1 MDIVLI
7 ILAALFILLG
17 IIGSIV
23 PALPGPPLAYIGML
37 LMQFSSKVSFS
48 IWFLVGWGIVVLIVL
63 LLDNFLPLWTTKKF
77 GGSKW
82 GVTGSVVGLLV
93 GFFFTP
99 IGIIL
104 GTLLGA
110 IIGEL
115 LYSRKFHLAFKAGL
129 GAFIG
134 FMLTIGLKLIL
145 CFVFLYFYIEQLIL
159 MC

>member
-104 GTLLGA
+104 GTFLGA

-129 GAFIG
+129 GAFAG
-134 FMLTIGLKLIL
+134 FMLTIGVKLML
-145 CFVFLYFYIEQLIL
+145 CFIFLYFYIEQLIL